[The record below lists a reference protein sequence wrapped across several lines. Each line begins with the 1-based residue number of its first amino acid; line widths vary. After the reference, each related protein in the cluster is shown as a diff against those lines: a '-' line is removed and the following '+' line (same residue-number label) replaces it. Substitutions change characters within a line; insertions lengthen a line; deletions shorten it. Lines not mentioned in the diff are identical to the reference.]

1 MEITTWLVV
10 MTREFPDELLSAF
23 LDNELCPAERA
34 QVEQHLAAST
44 ADRQLLAEL
53 KTLRS
58 EVGSLPPVTV
68 SPGFADRV
76 VRAAVAEAQKQQVA
90 LAPSRQSARRRLAI
104 ATGAVAALALSL
116 LLFLRP
122 WQGARPEPG
131 PVIVKTDPIESTVPI
146 ETTVEKTVA
155 KVVAIKD
162 QFLAALVATA
172 PSDSE
177 AVVLRVRVGKDV
189 RLSEALDAALNKVGI
204 SPLASDASSA
214 AIPWQESYRRLLET
228 KYGSTAGGPNEK
240 LLTSTVAAAEALF
253 IEAPL
258 ERVDARRWQLSPKR
272 SSSRWPSMPR
282 GSWFWPADRIRKKGK
297 ASSR

>member
-1 MEITTWLVV
+1 
-10 MTREFPDELLSAF
+10 
-23 LDNELCPAERA
+23 
-34 QVEQHLAAST
+34 
-44 ADRQLLAEL
+44 
-53 KTLRS
+53 
-58 EVGSLPPVTV
+58 VTV

-104 ATGAVAALALSL
+104 ATGAVAALAASL

-122 WQGARPEPG
+122 WQATRLEPG
-131 PVIVKTDPIESTVPI
+131 PVVVKTDPIENRVPIENTVPI
-146 ETTVEKTVA
+146 ENAVEKTVA

-214 AIPWQESYRRLLET
+214 AVPWQESYRRLLET

-258 ERVDARRWQLSPKR
+258 ERVDAALAALSETVKQPLAINAEGKLVLARGPNTEKGEGEFAVSQPFAQRLNAGLFRLEKKLADAATAAVSSPTASAMKPQQLVR
-272 SSSRWPSMPR
+272 VLILVET
-282 GSWFWPADRIRKKGK
+282 D
-297 ASSR
+297 